1 MDGTMNGHGDDP
13 TPPDGDAVGAR
24 RATGKSRVRR
34 HRNGNLYK
42 KCSCPRSAWAKTCPH
57 PWHFALAYK
66 GRRHRVPLHKVA
78 GKAATEPMS
87 KSEAE
92 RWATRLR
99 TQIWE
104 GQWDRPAQPET
115 RLTFDDLAAL
125 FEKARTERGKDYH
138 LAPVRHAVIPT
149 ARGGTLRFGTLQLAT
164 ITTADIEAL
173 RTLWLTRR
181 PQGKQGR
188 VGANRMLAA
197 LRGCLN
203 WAIAKGYLDA
213 TPFKR
218 HGVTVVKLDTRA
230 ENPRERRLEGDEE
243 QRLLAHAE
251 PLMRDVIVALLE
263 TGCRQ
268 GELRSLQFSQVRWT
282 ENVFLLPA
290 DKTKTRRARVVPITA
305 KLREVLERRQIG
317 PDGQTLGPGCYVFGT
332 EVGERRCRFDEAWR
346 RACAAAGI
354 ENLHLHDLRREF
366 ASRLLESGANSALV
380 RDWLGHASLTM
391 TSRYLATTAVG
402 LQTARA
408 QFERHTASAQHA

>member
-1 MDGTMNGHGDDP
+1 MDGNMNPNNEDP
-13 TPPDGDAVGAR
+13 VPPDDDIVGSPRVSR
-24 RATGKSRVRR
+24 RSRVRR

-42 KCSCPRSAWAKTCPH
+42 KCACPRSAWAKTCPH
-57 PWHFALAYK
+57 PWHFAMAYN

-78 GKAATEPMS
+78 GKAATDPMS

-99 TQIWE
+99 TQIWA
-104 GQWDRPAQPET
+104 GRWGLATAPDP
-115 RLTFDDLAAL
+115 RLTFDDVATK
-125 FEKARTERGKDYH
+125 FVEARAERGKDYRIG
-138 LAPVRHAVIPT
+138 PVREAVIPT
-149 ARGGTLRFGTLQLAT
+149 VRGGTVRFGSLQLAS
-164 ITTADIEAL
+164 ITTGDIEAL
-173 RTLWLTRR
+173 RTVWLTRQ
-181 PQGKQGR
+181 PKGKQGR

-197 LRGCLN
+197 VRCCVN
-203 WAIAKGYLDA
+203 WAIGKGYVDA

-230 ENPRERRLEGDEE
+230 ETPRERRLDGDEE
-243 QRLLAHAE
+243 QRLLAQAE
-251 PLMRDVIVALLE
+251 PFLRDVIVALLE

-282 ENVFLLPA
+282 ENVLLLPA
-290 DKTKTRRARVVPITA
+290 DKTKTRKARVVPITA

-332 EVGERRCRFDEAWR
+332 EVGERRVRIDGAWR
-346 RACAAAGI
+346 PACAAAGI
-354 ENLHLHDLRREF
+354 TNLHMHDLRREF
-366 ASRLLESGANSALV
+366 ASRLLESGANTALV
-380 RDWLGHASLTM
+380 RDWLSHASLTM

-408 QFERHTASAQHA
+408 QFERHTAQGA